1 MVPEYQ
7 QPEIYRLLPRAVED
21 SLRHLLS
28 RGLGFALL
36 GLVAVS
42 WLSLVTWSVTDPSLT
57 HVTREPPTN
66 LLGSF
71 GAIISDLM
79 LQTLGLA
86 SVVLLFAPMFWALDL
101 ALQGRLSKSSW
112 KLLAFAGSVLLL
124 AGAFSVV
131 PKFIDWPLHHGYG
144 GIVGDGIAAVLT
156 WAVVLFLPSY
166 SSLLSGLILAIA
178 GVYCACLSIGVNA
191 NIMQQVVRNI
201 VASRFGRDVRI
212 RRVQTV
218 APTTRRRVRFR
229 SQPGT
234 ERHRQEPQL
243 PVLPPVQDRETR
255 VLREAPTLPIEAPPT
270 HVNEDSWTLHDLP
283 ATEPLPIPDQPLESE
298 PTSDL
303 DPDTEAP
310 HHEDGFDPE
319 DDGVGFE
326 AEMDDEGM
334 RIARRFAPASTAQ
347 PNGLISS
354 VLSRA
359 VKRNTARKQAENA
372 DNSTASSAAADP
384 IVEVAVETAEEPVV
398 SKSAPIDDVDVLD
411 ELHEAIPIAVPR
423 EVAKP
428 MAARVVKAP
437 RMPSRT
443 AGGYRRPSLNLLTN
457 TPTAR
462 PGPEMTQAVLRGT
475 ARLLDDVLQ
484 RFGVDGEITEIRPG
498 PVVTVYQ
505 LSLNRGINPNRVV
518 NLADDIARAMN
529 TESARVAV
537 APGNNAIS
545 IELPNVHQQQIGMR
559 EVLSSD
565 AYRSFGGSLP
575 VGLGLSMDAQP
586 VVADLASLSNVLVAG
601 QPGTGKSTCLK
612 SIVLSL
618 VYRNGPEDC
627 RFVMADPGLLE
638 LGCFNGIPHLLCPVL
653 SEQDKALAALEWVVA
668 EMDERAKR
676 MAKLSVRS
684 LELFNNRVRNA
695 KKRGELI
702 ARTVHTGFC
711 ERTGQPVYEY
721 EQMEFEPMPHIV
733 VVIDQLTAF
742 LGADGSR
749 FESSLA
755 RICEKGQG
763 VGIHLVAATNTTTEL
778 CPTESVTTGFKSQIA
793 YKLES
798 KLGSRRVL
806 GEEGAEQLLGRG
818 DMVLSGG
825 PGQTVRIHA
834 AFVTQEDVEAV
845 GQALRESELR
855 CAPSLMSRLRE
866 AFDEAPADD

>member
-1 MVPEYQ
+1 M
-7 QPEIYRLLPRAVED
+7 
-21 SLRHLLS
+21 
-28 RGLGFALL
+28 
-36 GLVAVS
+36 S
-42 WLSLVTWSVTDPSLT
+42 WLSLVTWSLTDPSLT

-101 ALQGRLSKSSW
+101 ALQGRLTKSSW
-112 KLLAFAGSVLLL
+112 KLLAFAGSILLL

-144 GIVGDGIAAVLT
+144 GIVGDGIATASS
-156 WAVVLFLPSY
+156 WAVQHVLPGY
-166 SSLLSGLILAIA
+166 SSPISGLALLVLGVLMA
-178 GVYCACLSIGVNA
+178 GRSIGVDLKTA
-191 NIMQQVVRNI
+191 QSGLRDF
-201 VASRFGRDVRI
+201 VARRFGERGRARSI
-212 RRVQTV
+212 PSAKPP
-218 APTTRRRVRFR
+218 APRRVRLPPR
-229 SQPGT
+229 PGVD
-234 ERHRQEPQL
+234 RHWQDAEASGIDPIVDREPPVLIDREPPLL
-243 PVLPPVQDRETR
+243 PVQPLPFHVGAAPKVIPASELTSQSAQCPIGDLVGNSDRDDRVPQEEELLDGEDDAVFETEIDDETKR
-255 VLREAPTLPIEAPPT
+255 IAEVFAPTRSA
-270 HVNEDSWTLHDLP
+270 NKN
-283 ATEPLPIPDQPLESE
+283 
-298 PTSDL
+298 
-303 DPDTEAP
+303 
-310 HHEDGFDPE
+310 GF
-319 DDGVGFE
+319 
-326 AEMDDEGM
+326 
-334 RIARRFAPASTAQ
+334 
-347 PNGLISS
+347 ISS

-359 VKRNTARKQAENA
+359 VKQNTARKQAVESETSLPEA
-372 DNSTASSAAADP
+372 ASSKPDP
-384 IVEVAVETAEEPVV
+384 EVEVANA
-398 SKSAPIDDVDVLD
+398 SAPAEDEVAFDDGSEQLV
-411 ELHEAIPIAVPR
+411 EPQPAIPIVTTP
-423 EVAKP
+423 EF
-428 MAARVVKAP
+428 AP
-437 RMPSRT
+437 RVPTRVSWSKTMPTNT
-443 AGGYRRPSLNLLTN
+443 AGDYRRPSLNLLAN
-457 TPTAR
+457 LPAAR
-462 PGPEMTQAVLRGT
+462 SGPEMTQAVLRGT

-484 RFGVDGEITEIRPG
+484 RFGVDGEFTEIRPG

-537 APGNNAIS
+537 SPGNNAIS

-565 AYRSFGGSLP
+565 AYRSFGSSLP
-575 VGLGLSMDAQP
+575 VGLGLSIDAQP

-601 QPGTGKSTCLK
+601 QPRTGKSTCLK

-668 EMDERAKR
+668 ELDERAKR

-711 ERTGQPVYEY
+711 ELTGQPVYEY
-721 EQMEFEPMPHIV
+721 EQMEFEPMPNIV

-749 FESSLA
+749 FESCIA

-778 CPTESVTTGFKSQIA
+778 CPTESVTTGFKSKIA

-798 KLGSRRVL
+798 KVDSRRVL

-845 GQALRESELR
+845 GQALRESEFR

-866 AFDEAPADD
+866 AFDEAPADG